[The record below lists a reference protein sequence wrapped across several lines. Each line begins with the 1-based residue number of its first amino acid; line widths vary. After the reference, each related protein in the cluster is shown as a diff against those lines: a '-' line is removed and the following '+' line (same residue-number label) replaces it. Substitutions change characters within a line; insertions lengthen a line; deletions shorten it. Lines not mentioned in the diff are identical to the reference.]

1 MAQKDKIELRRTTWF
16 VVNIKARKNQ
26 KPSHYVEAFRAI
38 KEKDPLIEVFGKK
51 CISIRSMIESEYVEN
66 DDMPKWIQLNITHYT
81 IVDPS
86 AFYNIREH
94 KDVDMEWNTD
104 IVANKHEA
112 ELYFIPSVHMLAV
125 KRNSKISLNN
135 VLKYLQGALEDIEPE
150 GFDVSVVLDHDLIT
164 RILSAHAIYSYE
176 AQISYSNPG
185 HSKGFAK
192 MFEDNMLTLN
202 PNKFSLAAVG
212 TEENPLVINDD
223 GIIEAATRLAEEN
236 GSVKATIVE
245 SEGGRRER
253 VDSKDH
259 PRILVIPQIVNGICS
274 TVYHAI
280 IDAFKHHEN

>member
-16 VVNIKARKNQ
+16 VVNIKARKKQ

-66 DDMPKWIQLNITHYT
+66 DNMPKWIQLNITHYT
-81 IVDPS
+81 IVDPT

-280 IDAFKHHEN
+280 MDAFKHHEN

>member
-81 IVDPS
+81 IIDPT

-94 KDVDMEWNTD
+94 KDVKMEWNTD
-104 IVANKHEA
+104 IVANMHEA

-164 RILSAHAIYSYE
+164 RILSAHAIYSFE

-192 MFEDNMLTLN
+192 MFEDKN
-202 PNKFSLAAVG
+202 PNKFSMAAAG
-212 TEENPLVINDD
+212 TKENPLVINDD
-223 GIIEAATRLAEEN
+223 GIIETATRLAEEN

>member
-38 KEKDPLIEVFGKK
+38 KEKDPLVEVFGKK
-51 CISIRSMIESEYVEN
+51 CISIRSMIESECVEN

-135 VLKYLQGALEDIEPE
+135 VLKYLQGALENIEPE

-280 IDAFKHHEN
+280 MDAFKHHEN

>member
-38 KEKDPLIEVFGKK
+38 KEKDPLVEVFGKK
-51 CISIRSMIESEYVEN
+51 CISIRSMIESECVEN

-81 IVDPS
+81 IVDPT

-280 IDAFKHHEN
+280 MDAFKHHEN

>member
-51 CISIRSMIESEYVEN
+51 CISIRSMIESECVEN

-94 KDVDMEWNTD
+94 KDVDMEWNAD

-280 IDAFKHHEN
+280 MDAFKHHEN

>member
-38 KEKDPLIEVFGKK
+38 KKKDPLIEVFGKK
-51 CISIRSMIESEYVEN
+51 CISIRSMIESECVEN

-280 IDAFKHHEN
+280 MDAFKHHEN

>member
-51 CISIRSMIESEYVEN
+51 CISIRSMIESECVEN

-81 IVDPS
+81 IVDPT

-125 KRNSKISLNN
+125 KRNSKVSLNN
-135 VLKYLQGALEDIEPE
+135 VLKYLHGALEDIEPE

-192 MFEDNMLTLN
+192 MFEDNMHMLN

-212 TEENPLVINDD
+212 SEENPLVINDD

-245 SEGGRRER
+245 SEGGKRER

-259 PRILVIPQIVNGICS
+259 PRILIIPQIVNGICS

>member
-1 MAQKDKIELRRTTWF
+1 
-16 VVNIKARKNQ
+16 
-26 KPSHYVEAFRAI
+26 
-38 KEKDPLIEVFGKK
+38 
-51 CISIRSMIESEYVEN
+51 MIESECVEN

-81 IVDPS
+81 IVDPT

-94 KDVDMEWNTD
+94 KDVNMEWNTD
-104 IVANKHEA
+104 IVANMHEA

-135 VLKYLQGALEDIEPE
+135 VLKYLQGALENIEPE

-164 RILSAHAIYSYE
+164 RILSAHAIYSFE

-192 MFEDNMLTLN
+192 MFEDNMHTLN
-202 PNKFSLAAVG
+202 PNKFSMAAAG
-212 TEENPLVINDD
+212 TKENPLVINDD
-223 GIIEAATRLAEEN
+223 GIIETATRLAEEN

>member
-38 KEKDPLIEVFGKK
+38 KEKDPLVEVFGKK
-51 CISIRSMIESEYVEN
+51 CISIRSMIESECVEN

-112 ELYFIPSVHMLAV
+112 ELYFIPSVHMLAL

-245 SEGGRRER
+245 SEGGKRER

-280 IDAFKHHEN
+280 MDAFKHHEN

>member
-16 VVNIKARKNQ
+16 IVNIKARKNQ

-38 KEKDPLIEVFGKK
+38 KEKDPLVEVFGKK
-51 CISIRSMIESEYVEN
+51 CISIRSMIESECVEN

-245 SEGGRRER
+245 SEGGKRER

-274 TVYHAI
+274 TVYRAI

>member
-38 KEKDPLIEVFGKK
+38 KEKDPLVEVFGKK
-51 CISIRSMIESEYVEN
+51 CISIRSMIESECVEN

-112 ELYFIPSVHMLAV
+112 ELYFIPSVHMLAL

-212 TEENPLVINDD
+212 REENPLVINDD

-280 IDAFKHHEN
+280 MDAFKHHEN

>member
-1 MAQKDKIELRRTTWF
+1 MAQKNKIELRRTTWF

-51 CISIRSMIESEYVEN
+51 CISIRSMIESECVEN

-81 IVDPS
+81 IVDPT

-94 KDVDMEWNTD
+94 
-104 IVANKHEA
+104 
-112 ELYFIPSVHMLAV
+112 
-125 KRNSKISLNN
+125 N

-164 RILSAHAIYSYE
+164 RILSAHAIYSFE

-192 MFEDNMLTLN
+192 MFEDNMHTLN
-202 PNKFSLAAVG
+202 PNKFSMAAAG
-212 TEENPLVINDD
+212 TKENPLVINDD
-223 GIIEAATRLAEEN
+223 GIIETATRLAEEN

>member
-51 CISIRSMIESEYVEN
+51 CISIRSMIESECVEN

-259 PRILVIPQIVNGICS
+259 PRIMVIPQIVNGICS

>member
-1 MAQKDKIELRRTTWF
+1 MAQKDNIELRRTTWF

-38 KEKDPLIEVFGKK
+38 KEKDPLVEVFGKK
-51 CISIRSMIESEYVEN
+51 CISIRSMIESECVEN

-81 IVDPS
+81 IIDPT

-94 KDVDMEWNTD
+94 KDVKMEWNTD
-104 IVANKHEA
+104 IVANMHEA

-280 IDAFKHHEN
+280 MDAFKHHEN

>member
-16 VVNIKARKNQ
+16 IVNIKARKNQ

-38 KEKDPLIEVFGKK
+38 KEKDPLVEVFGKK
-51 CISIRSMIESEYVEN
+51 CISIRSMIESECVEN

-125 KRNSKISLNN
+125 KHNSKISLNN

-245 SEGGRRER
+245 SEGGKRER

-274 TVYHAI
+274 TVYRAI

>member
-66 DDMPKWIQLNITHYT
+66 NDMPKWIQLNITHYT
-81 IVDPS
+81 IIDPT

-94 KDVDMEWNTD
+94 KDVKMEWNTD
-104 IVANKHEA
+104 IVANMHEA

-164 RILSAHAIYSYE
+164 RILSAHAIYSFE

-192 MFEDNMLTLN
+192 MFEDNMHTLN
-202 PNKFSLAAVG
+202 PNKFSMAAAG
-212 TEENPLVINDD
+212 TKENPLVINDD
-223 GIIEAATRLAEEN
+223 GIIETATRLAEEN

>member
-38 KEKDPLIEVFGKK
+38 KEKDPLVEVFGKK
-51 CISIRSMIESEYVEN
+51 CISIRSMIESECVEN

-112 ELYFIPSVHMLAV
+112 ELYFIPSVHMLAL

-280 IDAFKHHEN
+280 MDAFKHHEN

>member
-38 KEKDPLIEVFGKK
+38 KEKDPLVEVFGKK
-51 CISIRSMIESEYVEN
+51 CISIRSMIESECVEN

>member
-16 VVNIKARKNQ
+16 VVKIKARKNQ

-66 DDMPKWIQLNITHYT
+66 DNMPKWIQLNITHYT
-81 IVDPS
+81 IVDPT

-192 MFEDNMLTLN
+192 MFEDNMHALN
-202 PNKFSLAAVG
+202 PNRFSLAAVG

-245 SEGGRRER
+245 SEGGKRER

-259 PRILVIPQIVNGICS
+259 PRILIIPQIVNGICS

>member
-16 VVNIKARKNQ
+16 IVNIKARKNQ

-38 KEKDPLIEVFGKK
+38 KEKDPLVEVFGKK
-51 CISIRSMIESEYVEN
+51 CISIRSMIESECVEN

-245 SEGGRRER
+245 SEGGKRER

-274 TVYHAI
+274 TVYHGI

>member
-1 MAQKDKIELRRTTWF
+1 MAQKNKIELRRTTWF

-38 KEKDPLIEVFGKK
+38 KEKDPLVEVFGKK
-51 CISIRSMIESEYVEN
+51 CISIRSMIESECVEN

-280 IDAFKHHEN
+280 MDAFKHHEN

>member
-51 CISIRSMIESEYVEN
+51 CISIRSMIESECVEN

-280 IDAFKHHEN
+280 MDAFKHHEN

>member
-81 IVDPS
+81 IIDPT

-94 KDVDMEWNTD
+94 KDVKMEWNTD
-104 IVANKHEA
+104 IVANMHEA

-185 HSKGFAK
+185 HSKGFTK
-192 MFEDNMLTLN
+192 MFEDNMHTLN

>member
-81 IVDPS
+81 IIDPT

-94 KDVDMEWNTD
+94 KDVKMEWNTD
-104 IVANKHEA
+104 IVANMHEA

-164 RILSAHAIYSYE
+164 RILSAHAIYSFE

-192 MFEDNMLTLN
+192 MFEDNMHALN
-202 PNKFSLAAVG
+202 PNKFSMAAAG
-212 TEENPLVINDD
+212 TKENPLVINDD
-223 GIIEAATRLAEEN
+223 GIIETATRLAEEN

-253 VDSKDH
+253 VDSKEH

>member
-16 VVNIKARKNQ
+16 VVNIMARKNQ

-104 IVANKHEA
+104 IVANMHEA

-164 RILSAHAIYSYE
+164 RILSAHAIYSFE

-192 MFEDNMLTLN
+192 MFEDNMHALN
-202 PNKFSLAAVG
+202 PNKFSMAAAG
-212 TEENPLVINDD
+212 TKENPLVINDD
-223 GIIEAATRLAEEN
+223 GIIETATRLAEEN

>member
-1 MAQKDKIELRRTTWF
+1 
-16 VVNIKARKNQ
+16 
-26 KPSHYVEAFRAI
+26 
-38 KEKDPLIEVFGKK
+38 
-51 CISIRSMIESEYVEN
+51 MIESECVEN

-81 IVDPS
+81 IVDPT

-192 MFEDNMLTLN
+192 MFEDNMHTLN

-274 TVYHAI
+274 TIYHAI

>member
-26 KPSHYVEAFRAI
+26 KPSHYVGAFRAI

-51 CISIRSMIESEYVEN
+51 CISIRSMIESECVEN

-280 IDAFKHHEN
+280 MDAFKHHEN

>member
-81 IVDPS
+81 IIDPT

-94 KDVDMEWNTD
+94 KDVKMEWNTD
-104 IVANKHEA
+104 IVANMHEA

-164 RILSAHAIYSYE
+164 RI
-176 AQISYSNPG
+176 IS
-185 HSKGFAK
+185 
-192 MFEDNMLTLN
+192 
-202 PNKFSLAAVG
+202 V
-212 TEENPLVINDD
+212 
-223 GIIEAATRLAEEN
+223 
-236 GSVKATIVE
+236 
-245 SEGGRRER
+245 
-253 VDSKDH
+253 
-259 PRILVIPQIVNGICS
+259 Q
-274 TVYHAI
+274 
-280 IDAFKHHEN
+280 

>member
-51 CISIRSMIESEYVEN
+51 CISIRSMIESKYVEN
-66 DDMPKWIQLNITHYT
+66 DNMPKWIQLNITHYT
-81 IVDPS
+81 IVDPT

-185 HSKGFAK
+185 HSKGFVK
-192 MFEDNMLTLN
+192 MFEDNMHTLN
-202 PNKFSLAAVG
+202 PNRFSLAAVG

-245 SEGGRRER
+245 SEGGKRER

-259 PRILVIPQIVNGICS
+259 PRILIIPQIVNGICS

>member
-51 CISIRSMIESEYVEN
+51 CISIRSMIESECVEN

-245 SEGGRRER
+245 SEGGKRER

-274 TVYHAI
+274 TVYRAI

>member
-26 KPSHYVEAFRAI
+26 KPSHYVETFRAI
-38 KEKDPLIEVFGKK
+38 KEKDPLVEVFGKK
-51 CISIRSMIESEYVEN
+51 CISIRSMIESECVEN

-280 IDAFKHHEN
+280 MDAFKHHEN

>member
-38 KEKDPLIEVFGKK
+38 KEKDPLVEVFGKK
-51 CISIRSMIESEYVEN
+51 CISIRSMIESECVEN

-192 MFEDNMLTLN
+192 MFEDNMHALN
-202 PNKFSLAAVG
+202 PNRFSLAAVG

>member
-1 MAQKDKIELRRTTWF
+1 MVQKDKIELRRTTWF
-16 VVNIKARKNQ
+16 VVNIKARRNQ

-51 CISIRSMIESEYVEN
+51 CISIRSMIESEYVEK

-81 IVDPS
+81 IVDPT

-245 SEGGRRER
+245 SEGGKRER

-274 TVYHAI
+274 TVYRAI

>member
-38 KEKDPLIEVFGKK
+38 KEKDPLVEVFGKK

-280 IDAFKHHEN
+280 MDAFKHHEN

>member
-66 DDMPKWIQLNITHYT
+66 DNMPKWIQLNITHYT
-81 IVDPS
+81 IVDPT

-192 MFEDNMLTLN
+192 MFEDNMHALN
-202 PNKFSLAAVG
+202 PNRFSLAAVG

-245 SEGGRRER
+245 SEGGKRER

-259 PRILVIPQIVNGICS
+259 PRILIIPQIVNGICS

>member
-81 IVDPS
+81 IIDPT

-94 KDVDMEWNTD
+94 KDVKMEWNTD
-104 IVANKHEA
+104 IVANMHEA

-164 RILSAHAIYSYE
+164 RILSAHAIYSFE

-185 HSKGFAK
+185 HSKGLAK
-192 MFEDNMLTLN
+192 MFEDNMHTLN
-202 PNKFSLAAVG
+202 PNNFSMAAAG
-212 TEENPLVINDD
+212 TKENPLVINDD
-223 GIIEAATRLAEEN
+223 GIIETATRLAEEN

>member
-38 KEKDPLIEVFGKK
+38 NEKDPLIEVFGKK

-66 DDMPKWIQLNITHYT
+66 DNMPKWIQLNITHYT
-81 IVDPS
+81 IVDPT

-135 VLKYLQGALEDIEPE
+135 VLKYLQGALEYVEPE

-192 MFEDNMLTLN
+192 MFEDNMHTLN
-202 PNKFSLAAVG
+202 PKRFSLAAVG

-223 GIIEAATRLAEEN
+223 GIIETATRLAEEN